1 MSEGFGWFEVGMKFL
16 FHLLMGL
23 SDLVHVMHV
32 EVVRHEVLNGLE
44 RCFVGIQWLERLCLV
59 EVAAQEDFD

>member
-1 MSEGFGWFEVGMKFL
+1 MKFL

-23 SDLVHVMHV
+23 SDLGHVMHV
-32 EVVRHEVLNGLE
+32 EVVRHEVLNELE
-44 RCFVGIQWLERLCLV
+44 RCFVGIQWLEHLCLV